1 MIHTVHSDN
10 KYSNIKDLLQ
20 EIRSQKQG
28 VKFDYSIVSD
38 NIKQEEY
45 MTSEEFW
52 KEADKR
58 IIKICERYGV
68 L

>member
-1 MIHTVHSDN
+1 MIYTVHLDD
-10 KYSNIKDLLQ
+10 KYSNIQGILQ

-28 VKFDYSIVSD
+28 VRFEYHPVDD
-38 NIKQEEY
+38 IKQEDY

-52 KEADKR
+52 QEADKR
-58 IIKICERYGV
+58 ITKICKQYGV

>member
-1 MIHTVHSDN
+1 MIHTVHLDD
-10 KYSNIKDLLQ
+10 KYNNIKSLLQ

-28 VKFDYSIVSD
+28 VNFKYTFGFD

-45 MTSEEFW
+45 MTSEDFW

>member
-1 MIHTVHSDN
+1 MIYTVHLDDT
-10 KYSNIKDLLQ
+10 YSNIQGILH

-28 VKFDYSIVSD
+28 VRFEYHSIAD
-38 NIKQEEY
+38 NIKQEDY

-52 KEADKR
+52 HEADKR
-58 IIKICERYGV
+58 ITKICKHYGV

>member
-1 MIHTVHSDN
+1 MIHTVHLDDTYN
-10 KYSNIKDLLQ
+10 NIKDLLQ

-28 VKFDYSIVSD
+28 VTFENSFVSATI
-38 NIKQEEY
+38 NHEEY
-45 MTSEEFW
+45 MTSEDFW

>member
-1 MIHTVHSDN
+1 MIHTIHLDD
-10 KYSNIKDLLQ
+10 KYNNIKDLLQ

-28 VKFDYSIVSD
+28 VKFEYSFVSD
-38 NIKQEEY
+38 NMKQEKY

-58 IIKICERYGV
+58 IIKVCEQYGV

>member
-1 MIHTVHSDN
+1 MIHTVHLDDTCN
-10 KYSNIKDLLQ
+10 NIKDLLQ

-28 VKFDYSIVSD
+28 VTFECSLVSETI
-38 NIKQEEY
+38 NQEEY
-45 MTSEEFW
+45 LTSEEFW

>member
-1 MIHTVHSDN
+1 MTVVSSKEFVGN
-10 KYSNIKDLLQ
+10 DLLQ

-28 VKFDYSIVSD
+28 VEYSFGSVR
-38 NIKQEEY
+38 QEEY
-45 MTSEEFW
+45 MTSEDFW

>member
-1 MIHTVHSDN
+1 MIYTVHLDDT
-10 KYSNIKDLLQ
+10 YSNIQGILQ

-28 VKFDYSIVSD
+28 VRFEYISD
-38 NIKQEEY
+38 ANNIKQKDY

-52 KEADKR
+52 HEADKR
-58 IIKICERYGV
+58 ITKICKHYGV

>member
-1 MIHTVHSDN
+1 MIHTVHLDDTYN
-10 KYSNIKDLLQ
+10 NIKSLLQ

-28 VKFDYSIVSD
+28 VRFEYHLVSD
-38 NIKQEEY
+38 NVNQEEY

-58 IIKICERYGV
+58 ITKICKQYGV

>member
-1 MIHTVHSDN
+1 MIHTVHLDD
-10 KYSNIKDLLQ
+10 KYNNIKSLLQ

-28 VKFDYSIVSD
+28 VSFVSD

-58 IIKICERYGV
+58 IIKICEQYGV

>member
-1 MIHTVHSDN
+1 MIHTVHLDDTYN
-10 KYSNIKDLLQ
+10 NIKDLLQ

-28 VKFDYSIVSD
+28 VTFECSFVSD
-38 NIKQEEY
+38 TVNQEEY